1 MLSAIHTQMTLLNNK
16 SNTNNFVAKITK
28 KQGKTVDKYLQL
40 LYYLIIL
47 KCIKIKVQKGDDCM
61 LKITTNQDYLKDM
74 TYEELLEE
82 DKKLRS
88 NPNTTM
94 YEQVYLDMLIGEK
107 EQEMGYVYSLEEV
120 YKELVDEDY
129 IKYKNSKKSQKRIKV
144 Y

>member
-1 MLSAIHTQMTLLNNK
+1 
-16 SNTNNFVAKITK
+16 
-28 KQGKTVDKYLQL
+28 
-40 LYYLIIL
+40 
-47 KCIKIKVQKGDDCM
+47 M